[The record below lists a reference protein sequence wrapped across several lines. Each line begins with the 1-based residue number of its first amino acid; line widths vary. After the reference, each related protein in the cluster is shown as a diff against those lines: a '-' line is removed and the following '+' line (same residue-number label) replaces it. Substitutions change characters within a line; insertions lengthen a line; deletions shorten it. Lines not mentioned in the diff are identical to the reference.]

1 MSKLSR
7 HHSQQRL
14 CLKALSLT
22 LHSRRAIN
30 WALLRH
36 TLQQQSTPLFQKIE
50 DAAEKA
56 ETESLLSILYR
67 LPIN

>member
-1 MSKLSR
+1 
-7 HHSQQRL
+7 
-14 CLKALSLT
+14 
-22 LHSRRAIN
+22 
-30 WALLRH
+30 
-36 TLQQQSTPLFQKIE
+36 LQQQSTPLFQKIE